1 MHMYVH
7 PPSPAHAV
15 SSDIGSSY
23 CLRVCQQASRSTP
36 KMGKHLSA
44 DELDNIQKWKAA
56 GVATRVIHDRL
67 LKARR
72 RKSKRRGETGP
83 DITTVRRAVR
93 GTSFKRA
100 RAGGDTQCKE
110 DPDHR
115 QLACLGSSP
124 PAIHQESRQRLRSA
138 LGGRHARVHKTTT
151 RQLISFAFLR
161 LPHGTATI
169 TVGFELSCR
178 FP

>member
-1 MHMYVH
+1 MNMYLH
-7 PPSPAHAV
+7 PPLPASAV
-15 SSDIGSSY
+15 SSAIGSSY
-23 CLRVCQQASRSTP
+23 CLRVWQQASRSTP

-44 DELDNIQKWKAA
+44 DELDNIQKWKAP

-100 RAGGDTQCKE
+100 RVGGDTQCKE

-151 RQLISFAFLR
+151 GQLISFAFLR

>member
-1 MHMYVH
+1 MNMYLH
-7 PPSPAHAV
+7 PPLPASAV
-15 SSDIGSSY
+15 SSVIGSSY
-23 CLRVCQQASRSTP
+23 CLRVWQQASRSTP

-100 RAGGDTQCKE
+100 RVETRGAKKILSTANLHAVDRARLRLIKKADNDSEVHWE
-110 DPDHR
+110 DVMRVSIR
-115 QLACLGSSP
+115 QLQDNSFPSP
-124 PAIHQESRQRLRSA
+124 
-138 LGGRHARVHKTTT
+138 
-151 RQLISFAFLR
+151 F
-161 LPHGTATI
+161 
-169 TVGFELSCR
+169 
-178 FP
+178 

>member
-1 MHMYVH
+1 MNMYLH
-7 PPSPAHAV
+7 PPLPASAV
-15 SSDIGSSY
+15 SSVIGSSY
-23 CLRVCQQASRSTP
+23 CLRVWQQASRSTP

-44 DELDNIQKWKAA
+44 DELDNIQKWKSA

-100 RAGGDTQCKE
+100 RVETRGAKKILSTANLHAVD
-110 DPDHR
+110 R
-115 QLACLGSSP
+115 A
-124 PAIHQESRQRLRSA
+124 RLRLIKKTNNDSEV
-138 LGGRHARVHKTTT
+138 HWEDVMRVSM
-151 RQLISFAFLR
+151 RQVQDNSFPSPF
-161 LPHGTATI
+161 
-169 TVGFELSCR
+169 
-178 FP
+178 